1 MSVSNKASSVYQF
14 FQDKEE
20 WRTAKLTLLVVI
32 VAFICW
38 SPFVVIIL
46 CPLLQSNNIVPI
58 LEKPTIKT
66 IAKAIA
72 APKNEEDTFVSY
84 SDSPFHPTS
93 AMHPLFLTDNDSS
106 SLRGD
111 EKDSFILIN
120 LPHIPKHTQTW
131 ISNSTSSYLAQI
143 ENDDSQ
149 SIIWLHFASCMLM
162 ISFTAISPYIYVF
175 RSEKVRK
182 CLRELFRDH
191 FYCSRYCDAEM
202 DEPKRSPSLASRIS
216 NHQNVSQ
223 SYGNGLNSKLGTGS
237 KHHNSVL
244 LQEHVLA
251 NGTNHRKVAATIWQN
266 ETNENVDVDVDYLN
280 IASSC
285 QSTFDGRQATRRD
298 KIASI
303 QNKDRSQMQKI
314 LSCPN
319 ISEIPEKFLES
330 SL

>member
-20 WRTAKLTLLVVI
+20 LRTAKLTLLVVI

-38 SPFVVIIL
+38 SPFVAIIL
-46 CPLLQSNNIVPI
+46 CPLLQSNNIIPI
-58 LEKPTIKT
+58 WEKPTIQ
-66 IAKAIA
+66 AVSKAIA
-72 APKNEEDTFVSY
+72 APKNEEDTYVSD

-93 AMHPLFLTDNDSS
+93 AMHPLFFTDNDISL
-106 SLRGD
+106 LRGD
-111 EKDSFILIN
+111 EEDSFILIN
-120 LPHIPKHTQTW
+120 LPHIPKYTQTW

-182 CLRELFRDH
+182 CLSELFRDH
-191 FYCSRYCDAEM
+191 FYCSRYCEAET
-202 DEPKRSPSLASRIS
+202 DEPRRSPSLASKIS
-216 NHQNVSQ
+216 NQQNVSQ
-223 SYGNGLNSKLGTGS
+223 SYGNGVISKLSIGS
-237 KHHNSVL
+237 RHHNSVL
-244 LQEHVLA
+244 LQEPVLA
-251 NGTNHRKVAATIWQN
+251 NGTNYGKIAATMLQN
-266 ETNENVDVDVDYLN
+266 ETNENVDVDVHYLN

-285 QSTFDGRQATRRD
+285 KSTFDGRQATRRD
-298 KIASI
+298 KTISI

>member
-20 WRTAKLTLLVVI
+20 LRTAKLTLLVVI

-38 SPFVVIIL
+38 SPFVAIIV
-46 CPLLQSNNIVPI
+46 CPLLQSNKIKPI
-58 LEKPTIKT
+58 LEKPTIQ
-66 IAKAIA
+66 AVSKAIA
-72 APKNEEDTFVSY
+72 APRNEEDTFVSD
-84 SDSPFHPTS
+84 SDSSFHPTS
-93 AMHPLFLTDNDSS
+93 AMHPLFFTDNDISL
-106 SLRGD
+106 LRGD
-111 EKDSFILIN
+111 EEDSFILIN
-120 LPHIPKHTQTW
+120 LPHIPKYTQTW

-182 CLRELFRDH
+182 CLSELFRDH

-202 DEPKRSPSLASRIS
+202 DEPRRSPSLASKIS

-223 SYGNGLNSKLGTGS
+223 SYGNGVISKLSIGS
-237 KHHNSVL
+237 RHHNSVL
-244 LQEHVLA
+244 LQENVLA
-251 NGTNHRKVAATIWQN
+251 NGTNHGKIAATMWQN

-285 QSTFDGRQATRRD
+285 QSSFDVIQATRRD
-298 KIASI
+298 KNISI
-303 QNKDRSQMQKI
+303 RNKDRSQMQKI

-319 ISEIPEKFLES
+319 ISEIPERFLES

>member
-120 LPHIPKHTQTW
+120 LPHIPKYTQTW

-298 KIASI
+298 KTASI

>member
-20 WRTAKLTLLVVI
+20 LRTAKLTLLVVI

-38 SPFVVIIL
+38 SPFVAIIL
-46 CPLLQSNNIVPI
+46 CPLLQSNNIKPI
-58 LEKPTIKT
+58 LEKPTIQ
-66 IAKAIA
+66 AVSKAIA
-72 APKNEEDTFVSY
+72 APKNEEDTFVSD
-84 SDSPFHPTS
+84 SDSQNHPTS
-93 AMHPLFLTDNDSS
+93 AMHPLFFTDNDISL
-106 SLRGD
+106 LRGD
-111 EKDSFILIN
+111 EEDSFILIN
-120 LPHIPKHTQTW
+120 LPHIPKYTQTW

-182 CLRELFRDH
+182 CLNELFRDH
-191 FYCSRYCDAEM
+191 FYCSRYCDAET
-202 DEPKRSPSLASRIS
+202 DEPRRSPSLASKIS

-223 SYGNGLNSKLGTGS
+223 SYGNGVISKLSIGS
-237 KHHNSVL
+237 RHHNSVL

-251 NGTNHRKVAATIWQN
+251 NGTNHGKIAATMWQN

-285 QSTFDGRQATRRD
+285 KSTFDGRQATRRD
-298 KIASI
+298 KTISI